1 MAIGDFL
8 AGAGQVGAGVRR
20 AQREIRADRLAQLQM
35 EEANRVQRMYAQLDQ
50 EMRQG
55 GLNYKGVTPGAM
67 MEPVAVEAKKA
78 AAPAKKAGGSKPAT
92 PSTAPAPATRG
103 PKTTYTPRAVP
114 SATAVPGGNPPLS
127 GGAGTTNLSGG
138 AGADR
143 LEQSLVANQPA
154 YSPISDAADL
164 LPAGLR
170 DWWNRTPTEKDRLQS
185 EYDVYKRRQASG
197 ESFNPT
203 EIDYIRGLE
212 SRLFTPAST
221 APAPASAAPSD
232 TQYIYPVNA
241 GVIPPEARAAA
252 PAQPTGAV
260 SPATPKTPKEVVA
273 SETAIAEQPV
283 SQQTRT
289 KANFYLADPTKITY
303 EMQRTMDR
311 REELV
316 RYANIMLASRTAQGL
331 QAFMQVKAQIN
342 TIDDNMIELQGMQ
355 GLQELTDHND
365 PRRLAGVLSL
375 MSGGNLAIQPRT
387 DGTYN
392 VVAAPGTASATPILE
407 GASTD
412 ELSVYAMKRFSP
424 AYRAQEMEDA
434 RTLQMEATKTG
445 FEIQKI
451 RAGKLMDMSIAEM
464 KATADL
470 QKAILGYRGKIDA
483 AKIKAAAER
492 AGIKLFNGGD
502 GVIYGEGD
510 NGVTYRLAPATTEIV
525 EDNWIFPDVTRDVP
539 ERLIPV
545 QLGQGG

>member
-8 AGAGQVGAGVRR
+8 AGAGQVGAGIRR
-20 AQREIRADRLAQLQM
+20 AQREVRADRLAQLQM
-35 EEANRVQRMYAQLDQ
+35 EEANRVQQMYNQLNQ

-55 GLNYKGVTPGAM
+55 GLNYKGVTPGQM
-67 MEPVAVEAKKA
+67 MELATVDVPKPT
-78 AAPAKKAGGSKPAT
+78 APAKKTPAGVSVPTPAAT
-92 PSTAPAPATRG
+92 ANVKAAMSAISQGKDPTAVAPAV
-103 PKTTYTPRAVP
+103 TT
-114 SATAVPGGNPPLS
+114 PLS
-127 GGAGTTNLSGG
+127 GGAGTTNLDGG
-138 AGADR
+138 AGTDTLSPPAGVPIRPTGPGYDPYGR
-143 LEQSLVANQPA
+143 ANQQFPNISLTQLLGGNPPA
-154 YSPISDAADL
+154 VTPAATGVTG
-164 LPAGLR
+164 AQ
-170 DWWNRTPTEKDRLQS
+170 PTEAEIAEMDARRLAEARAQ
-185 EYDVYKRRQASG
+185 
-197 ESFNPT
+197 
-203 EIDYIRGLE
+203 
-212 SRLFTPAST
+212 
-221 APAPASAAPSD
+221 
-232 TQYIYPVNA
+232 A
-241 GVIPPEARAAA
+241 GVRPPEARPAA
-252 PAQPTGAV
+252 AQPTGDV
-260 SPATPKTPKEVVA
+260 SPAAPKTPKEVVA

-283 SQQTRT
+283 SPQTRT

-303 EMQRTMDR
+303 EMQRTMDK

-331 QAFMQVKAQIN
+331 QAFMQVKAQID
-342 TIDDNMIELQGMQ
+342 TIDGNMIELQGMQ

-387 DGTYN
+387 DGKYN
-392 VVAAPGTASATPILE
+392 VIAAPGTASATPILE

-434 RTLQMEATKTG
+434 RALQMEATKTG

-470 QKAILGYRGKIDA
+470 QKAILGYRGKVDA
-483 AKIKAAAER
+483 ARIKAAADK

-510 NGVTYRLAPATTEIV
+510 NGVTYRLAPTTERII
-525 EDNWIFPDVTRDVP
+525 EDNLIFPDVTVVVP
-539 ERLIPV
+539 Q
-545 QLGQGG
+545 QLVPIQIGQGG